1 MCNNI
6 KFRLWSVSSSS
17 VWQGNTGHHRS
28 VNHFYTKMK
37 GRYFLYNNMN
47 SVWKFSA
54 NSYTFNRSA
63 FQKDICQSRCWKN
76 S

>member
-1 MCNNI
+1 M

-28 VNHFYTKMK
+28 INHFYTKMK
-37 GRYFLYNNMN
+37 GRYFRMNNMN
-47 SVWKFSA
+47 NLWRFNHCSLTFG
-54 NSYTFNRSA
+54 SYLFV
-63 FQKDICQSRCWKN
+63 KDICQSRCWKN